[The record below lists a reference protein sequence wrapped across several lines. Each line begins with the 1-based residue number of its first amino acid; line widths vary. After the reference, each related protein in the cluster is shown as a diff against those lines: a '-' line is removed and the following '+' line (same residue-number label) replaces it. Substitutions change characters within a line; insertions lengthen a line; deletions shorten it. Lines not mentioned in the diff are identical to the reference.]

1 MRNTKRAGEL
11 AEILFLYQATARGM
25 IVTQPYGDNAR
36 YDFAVDNG
44 ARFVRVQV
52 KSCGAPPR
60 GNHYN
65 LNVGRHSQSGAKPYL
80 PSEIDILAAYIVP
93 ESRWYLFPVAFLD
106 GRLNL
111 KIHIQDHEGSRFWD
125 YVEAWDLLRAPEPE
139 PSPIPKP
146 RVAQA
151 SPLLACLGL
160 LTRSVRNGW
169 SACTSR

>member
-11 AEILFLYQATARGM
+11 AEILFQYQATARGM

-65 LNVGRHSQSGAKPYL
+65 LNVCRHSLSGAEAYL
-80 PSEIDILAAYIVP
+80 PTEIDLLAAYIVP
-93 ESRWYLFPVAFLD
+93 ENRWYLFPVAFLD

-111 KIHIQDHEGSRFWD
+111 KIHIQHHEGSRFSE
-125 YVEAWDLLRAPEPE
+125 YVEAWDLLRAPESAP
-139 PSPIPKP
+139 PPIPTP
-146 RVAQA
+146 RVPHA
-151 SPLLACLGL
+151 SLLLACVGFLS
-160 LTRSVRNGW
+160 RAVRNGW
-169 SACTSR
+169 SSCTSR